1 MRSATG
7 LTTLTLLA
15 LAMSLGAACAS
26 VDYTPPPPADPPQLE
41 VTIEAPFAEVWSRL
55 VAYLES
61 RAGELSIRRMERDL
75 GQVEITFGPVDPST
89 WVECGQVKSRRPDY
103 SGSLTGWLAQH
114 YDGKLYGELVMRAL
128 RGHEDRT
135 PVTLE
140 VRYSLSAARGDRDYS
155 MQFNSASPGKL
166 RSGTTCRTNHV
177 LEENVVAALRGL

>member
-1 MRSATG
+1 MTDRPLAAHIVSSIHEVDAPAWDKCAGDENPFVRHAFLAALEDSGSAT
-7 LTTLTLLA
+7 
-15 LAMSLGAACAS
+15 
-26 VDYTPPPPADPPQLE
+26 
-41 VTIEAPFAEVWSRL
+41 AE
-55 VAYLES
+55 
-61 RAGELSIRRMERDL
+61 
-75 GQVEITFGPVDPST
+75 
-89 WVECGQVKSRRPDY
+89 
-103 SGSLTGWLAQH
+103 TGWLAQH